1 MEGEM
6 KSRLALFGILTVVG
20 LLAASVATA
29 SGTGDFL
36 KFAGKEVRVVAMGGQ
51 LKIYENGKLVKEITI
66 PEGEYTVETSE
77 YKIVFYKNKMTP
89 KEIEEAQK
97 EHEKKVN
104 RWLEIANKDSRVQEL
119 TNGKGVQRTDIFALS
134 WSADEAVLMVKV
146 DGKFYKITIDLN
158 SEIVKSVEEQSL
170 DKTEVYYGSGY
181 NK

>member
-1 MEGEM
+1 M
-6 KSRLALFGILTVVG
+6 KSRLALLGILAVVG

-36 KFAGKEVRVVAMGGQ
+36 KFAGKEVRAVAMGGQ

-66 PEGEYTVETSE
+66 PEGGYTVDISE
-77 YKIVFYKNKMTP
+77 YKIVFYKMTP

-97 EHEKKVN
+97 EHEKEVN

-119 TNGKGVQRTDIFALS
+119 TNGKGIQRTDIFASS
-134 WSADEAVLMVKV
+134 WTEDEAVLMVKV

-170 DKTEVYYGSGY
+170 GKTEVYYGSGY

>member
-6 KSRLALFGILTVVG
+6 KSRLALLGILTVVG

-77 YKIVFYKNKMTP
+77 YKIVFFKMTP

-119 TNGKGVQRTDIFALS
+119 TNGKGIQRTDIFALS
-134 WSADEAVLMVKV
+134 WTEDETVLMVKV

-170 DKTEVYYGSGY
+170 GKTEVYYGSGY

>member
-6 KSRLALFGILTVVG
+6 KSRLALLGILAVVG

-36 KFAGKEVRVVAMGGQ
+36 KFAGKEVKAVAMGGQ
-51 LKIYENGKLVKEITI
+51 LKIYENGKLVK
-66 PEGEYTVETSE
+66 VL
-77 YKIVFYKNKMTP
+77 FYKNKMTP

-97 EHEKKVN
+97 EHEKEVN

-119 TNGKGVQRTDIFALS
+119 TNGKGIQRTDIFASS
-134 WSADEAVLMVKV
+134 WTEDEAVLMVKV

-170 DKTEVYYGSGY
+170 GKTEVYYGSGY

>member
-6 KSRLALFGILTVVG
+6 KSRLALLGILTVVG
-20 LLAASVATA
+20 LLAAGVATA

-36 KFAGKEVRVVAMGGQ
+36 KFAGKEVKAVAMGGQ
-51 LKIYENGKLVKEITI
+51 LKIYENGKLVK
-66 PEGEYTVETSE
+66 VL
-77 YKIVFYKNKMTP
+77 FCKNKMTP

-97 EHEKKVN
+97 EHEKEVN

-119 TNGKGVQRTDIFALS
+119 TNGKGIQRTDIFASS
-134 WSADEAVLMVKV
+134 WTEDEAVLMVKV

-170 DKTEVYYGSGY
+170 GKTEVYYGSGY